1 MRIKELG
8 ILESVSELELPLAIV
23 SIPAGTGFP
32 SPADD
37 YIEDRLDWKLSSHH
51 MELGKMILIISSL

>member
-37 YIEDRLDWKLSSHH
+37 YIEDRLD
-51 MELGKMILIISSL
+51 